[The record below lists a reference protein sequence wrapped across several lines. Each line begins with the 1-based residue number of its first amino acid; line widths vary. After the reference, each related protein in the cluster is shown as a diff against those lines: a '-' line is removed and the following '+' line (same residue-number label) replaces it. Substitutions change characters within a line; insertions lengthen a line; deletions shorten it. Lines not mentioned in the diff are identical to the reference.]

1 MQSAAQKVVQQQMQ
15 ITILDPRH
23 GVLDLTEKTAWI
35 GILLAGAV
43 FFTAE
48 VTAQEAGTAD
58 ALSPQVANSME
69 GSAAPNNS
77 SNTPAWRIAP
87 SISTDLTYTDNVAL
101 VKNNK
106 QSDFVTRISPG
117 VKIDGRGGHV
127 TGSLDY
133 HWQQYLY
140 AKDSGR
146 NGQQRLLNANGQAEL
161 IDQWFYVDGRG
172 SISQQALS
180 AFGTQSVA
188 NDVVNKNRSETST
201 YQLSPYIKGNFPGWA
216 DYLLRFTGSR
226 TKSAQGELSVGSG
239 TTTKAWS
246 GRLSGDSQF
255 KKLGWTVDAAQQT
268 IERST
273 ARDTQSKRLTGT
285 LHYKIDPQVRL
296 SATFGRESDD
306 YGSVQPQWRSV
317 RGLGVDWAPTD
328 RTSVILNKE
337 RRSFGDS
344 YNANFTHRTALTAWK
359 LSQSKNINTPNEQLL
374 TTGLGSA
381 FDLLNLQLTTQ
392 VPDPV
397 QRAQQANMILQQ
409 AGISPNAQA
418 FGIIVT
424 SRVYI
429 SRRKEASFAITGAR
443 NIVTLSADKS
453 DNQSL
458 GTGGTVADDFSLSP
472 NIRQSGFTASWAHKL
487 TPDMALTLNGRRSH
501 NKGDSA
507 GLDTQL
513 DMLSL
518 MLTAKLGEKTSATV
532 GLRRTSSDAA
542 STTANSYDERAVTG
556 SLSINF

>member
-1 MQSAAQKVVQQQMQ
+1 VTGGEGSLAPQ
-15 ITILDPRH
+15 IANNT
-23 GVLDLTEKTAWI
+23 G
-35 GILLAGAV
+35 G
-43 FFTAE
+43 
-48 VTAQEAGTAD
+48 AD
-58 ALSPQVANSME
+58 AL
-69 GSAAPNNS
+69 NNPD
-77 SNTPAWRIAP
+77 NTPAWRIAP

-106 QSDFVTRISPG
+106 QSDLVTRISPG
-117 VKIDGRGGHV
+117 IKVEGRGGHL

-133 HWQQYLY
+133 YWQQYLY
-140 AKDSGR
+140 ARDSER
-146 NGQQRLLNANGQAEL
+146 NGQQRSLRANGQAEL

-180 AFGTQSVA
+180 AFGTQSA
-188 NDVVNKNRSETST
+188 TNDVVNINRSETST
-201 YQLSPYIKGNFPGWA
+201 YQLSPYIKGHFSGGA

-239 TTTKAWS
+239 ITTRAWN

-255 KKLGWTVDAAQQT
+255 AKLGWAVDVMQQT
-268 IERST
+268 IDRST
-273 ARDTQSKRLTGT
+273 ARNTQSKRLTGT
-285 LHYKIDPQVRL
+285 LQYKIDPQVRL
-296 SATFGRESDD
+296 SATLGRESDD
-306 YGSVQPQWRSV
+306 YSSVNARWRSV

-344 YNANFTHRTALTAWK
+344 YNASFTHRTALTAWT
-359 LSQSKNINTPNEQLL
+359 LSQSRNINTPSDQLL
-374 TTGLGSA
+374 MTGLGSA
-381 FDLLNLQLTTQ
+381 FDLLNLQLTSQ

-397 QRAQQANMILQQ
+397 RRAQQAEMILQQ

-418 FGIIVT
+418 FGALVT
-424 SRVYI
+424 SRVYVA
-429 SRRKEASFAITGAR
+429 RRREASFVITGAR
-443 NIVTLSADKS
+443 NIVTLSADRS

-458 GTGGTVADDFSLSP
+458 GTGGIVADDFNLSP
-472 NIRQSGFTASWAHKL
+472 HIQQSGFTASWAHKL

-501 NKGDSA
+501 NKGDSS

-518 MLTAKLGEKTSATV
+518 MLTSKLGEKTSATV
-532 GLRRTSSDAA
+532 GLRRTSSEAA
-542 STTANSYDERAVTG
+542 SAMARSYDERAVTG

>member
-1 MQSAAQKVVQQQMQ
+1 
-15 ITILDPRH
+15 
-23 GVLDLTEKTAWI
+23 
-35 GILLAGAV
+35 
-43 FFTAE
+43 
-48 VTAQEAGTAD
+48 
-58 ALSPQVANSME
+58 
-69 GSAAPNNS
+69 
-77 SNTPAWRIAP
+77 
-87 SISTDLTYTDNVAL
+87 
-101 VKNNK
+101 
-106 QSDFVTRISPG
+106 
-117 VKIDGRGGHV
+117 
-127 TGSLDY
+127 
-133 HWQQYLY
+133 
-140 AKDSGR
+140 
-146 NGQQRLLNANGQAEL
+146 
-161 IDQWFYVDGRG
+161 
-172 SISQQALS
+172 
-180 AFGTQSVA
+180 VA
-188 NDVVNKNRSETST
+188 NDVVNNNRSETST

-306 YGSVQPQWRSV
+306 YGSVQPQWQSV

-418 FGIIVT
+418 FGTIVT

-429 SRRKEASFAITGAR
+429 SRRKEASFVITGAR